1 MSDFRA
7 GFVGL
12 IGEPNAGKSTLMNFL
27 VQEKVSIVTPK
38 PQTTRRRIHGIHTQQ
53 EGAAQGQIVF
63 VDSPGLIHAK
73 EGLNAFLEYEALEV
87 IRESDVLIAVLSVD
101 TEKKETLEEILNLII
116 KSKKP
121 WFAVITKADL
131 RDKGHRVLI
140 LKEMLN
146 NLGAKHFTLSMKDAE
161 YQEARQDILDHAIS
175 LLPVTERPLY
185 EDDIFTTETLRQLAC
200 EIVREKCFE
209 FCHQEIPYNMA
220 VRSILF
226 DEHSK
231 KVPHVSLEILVA
243 KENHKGMVIGKGGEN
258 LKKIGSEA
266 RKGIEKIMGEKIF
279 LDIKVTCRENWY
291 KNLHIMK
298 ELGYFHEKN
307 RTKNK

>member
-1 MSDFRA
+1 MKKYKA

-38 PQTTRRRIHGIHTQQ
+38 PQTTRRRIHGIYTDDS
-53 EGAAQGQIVF
+53 GQIVF
-63 VDSPGLIHAK
+63 VDSPGLIHASD
-73 EGLNAFLEYEALEV
+73 GLNAFLEYEALEV

-101 TEKKETLEEILNLII
+101 TQKKESLEEILTLITR
-116 KSKKP
+116 SKKP
-121 WFAVITKADL
+121 WFAVITKTDL
-131 RDKGHRVLI
+131 GDKSHRVLI
-140 LKEMLN
+140 IKEMLE
-146 NLGAKHFTLSMKDAE
+146 KHGVKVFSLSLKDSE
-161 YQEARQDILDHAIS
+161 YEQERPLILEQCIS
-175 LLPVTERPLY
+175 LLPESDKPMY
-185 EDDIFTTETLRQLAC
+185 EDDIYTTESVRQLAC

-209 FCHQEIPYNMA
+209 FCHQEIPYNIA

-231 KVPHVSLEILVA
+231 KVPHVSIEIVVA
-243 KENHKGMVIGKGGEN
+243 KENHKGMVIGKGGET

-266 RKGIEKIMGEKIF
+266 RKSIEKILDEKIF
-279 LDIKVTCRENWY
+279 LDLKVSFRENWY
-291 KNLHIMK
+291 KNDHIMK
-298 ELGYFHEKN
+298 ELGYFHEKH

>member
-1 MSDFRA
+1 MSDYRA

-27 VQEKVSIVTPK
+27 VREKVSIVTPK
-38 PQTTRRRIHGIHTQQ
+38 PQTTRRRIHGIHTD
-53 EGAAQGQIVF
+53 EKGQIIF
-63 VDSPGLIHAK
+63 VDSPGIIHAK
-73 EGLNAFLEYEALEV
+73 EGLNAFLELEALEV
-87 IRESDVLIAVLSVD
+87 IRESDALVAVLSLD
-101 TEKKETLEEILNLII
+101 AEKKESLEEILSMVT

-121 WFAVITKADL
+121 WVAVITKTDL
-131 RDKGHRVLI
+131 HDKSHRLVI
-140 LKEMLN
+140 LKDL
-146 NLGAKHFTLSMKDAE
+146 LAKHDVKVISLSLKDADYE
-161 YQEARQDILDHAIS
+161 MERGNILESIRQ
-175 LLPVTERPLY
+175 LLPTAERPLY
-185 EDDIFTTETLRQLAC
+185 EDDIYTTESVRQLAC
-200 EIVREKCFE
+200 EILREKCFE
-209 FCHQEIPYNMA
+209 FCHQEIPYNIA

-231 KVPHVSLEILVA
+231 RVPHVSLEIVVA

-266 RKGIEKIMGEKIF
+266 RKDIEKLVGEKIF
-279 LDIKVTCRENWY
+279 LDLKVSYRENWY
-291 KNLHIMK
+291 KNDNIMK